1 MANIRVDVD
10 FIINDGCD
18 VVFKAPCAASEV
30 TGLVVYYPNLDGTT
44 GSQTFTFKDAHGN
57 DLSNIDNLFAS
68 GAIVKVVLDTVNSGV
83 YIQNAD
89 TNAYLEG
96 KFNTKANKHTIS
108 SATMSAS
115 GWNSG
120 VYSFESSYPVL
131 TYDIEIEI
139 DGDNCTT
146 EQLEAWSKAQIV
158 GSFATNSCKALGDVP
173 TIDIPIIIKAVV
185 K

>member
-96 KFNTKANKHTIS
+96 KFTAINTA
-108 SATMSAS
+108 
-115 GWNSG
+115 
-120 VYSFESSYPVL
+120 
-131 TYDIEIEI
+131 
-139 DGDNCTT
+139 
-146 EQLEAWSKAQIV
+146 LESKAPAYTY
-158 GSFATNSCKALGDVP
+158 GTDDLTAGTSALETGKLYFVYE
-173 TIDIPIIIKAVV
+173 
-185 K
+185 

>member
-10 FIINDGCD
+10 FNINDGCD

-68 GAIVKVVLDTVNSGV
+68 GVIVKVVLDTVNSGV

-96 KFNTKANKHTIS
+96 KFTTIN
-108 SATMSAS
+108 AS
-115 GWNSG
+115 
-120 VYSFESSYPVL
+120 
-131 TYDIEIEI
+131 
-139 DGDNCTT
+139 
-146 EQLEAWSKAQIV
+146 LESKAPAYTYGTEDLTAGTSSLETGKLYFV
-158 GSFATNSCKALGDVP
+158 YE
-173 TIDIPIIIKAVV
+173 
-185 K
+185 